1 MFADDACIIAD
12 YKPRMQWDDLK
23 FFLDVARQP
32 RLEAVAAQTHVD
44 ATTISRRI
52 RRLEQSLGLTLF
64 ERTRRGHVL
73 TPAGEKLAAR
83 VEAMESHSLDILADS
98 ASQHA
103 AAGRVRLGVPEGL
116 GTTIIAPALRDFR
129 ERHPGIEIDLI
140 ALSGFVSV
148 PKREADMSIL
158 LARPSA
164 GRLKVRKVA
173 DYTLRLY
180 GSEGY
185 LARYGPVSSLADLQ
199 HHTLIGY
206 VDDLIYSSQLRYY
219 DEVLPGLSP
228 QLCSPSILAQAEMV
242 RAGAG
247 LGILPVFIANRIEG
261 IVRLL
266 PDDICVERTFWL
278 VIHEDV
284 AGLKRN
290 RIMADLIVG
299 RLSALP

>member
-1 MFADDACIIAD
+1 
-12 YKPRMQWDDLK
+12 MQWDDLK

-32 RLEAVAAQTHVD
+32 RLEAVAAQSHVD

-83 VEAMESHSLDILADS
+83 AEAMESLALDILSDS
-98 ASQHA
+98 ATQQA

-116 GTTIIAPALRDFR
+116 GTMVIAPALSGLRAQ
-129 ERHPGIEIDLI
+129 HPGIEVDLI

-164 GRLKVRKVA
+164 GRLKVRKLV

-180 GSEGY
+180 GSESY
-185 LARYGPVSSLADLQ
+185 LARHGSVSSLADLP

-206 VDDLIYSSQLRYY
+206 VDDLIYSAQLRYF
-219 DEVLPGLSP
+219 DEVFPGLTP
-228 QLCSPSILAQAEMV
+228 QLCSPSILAQTEMV

-247 LGILPVFIANRIEG
+247 LGILPSFIADTSPG
-261 IVRLL
+261 LVRLM

-278 VIHEDV
+278 AIHEDM
-284 AGLKRN
+284 AGLRRN
-290 RIMADLIVG
+290 RIMADFLAG
-299 RLSALP
+299 LLHKLA